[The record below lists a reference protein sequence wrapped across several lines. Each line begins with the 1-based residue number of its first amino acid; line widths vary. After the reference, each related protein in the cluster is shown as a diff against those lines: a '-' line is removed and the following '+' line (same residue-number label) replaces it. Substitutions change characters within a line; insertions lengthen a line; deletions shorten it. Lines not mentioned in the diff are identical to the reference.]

1 MGVSRGGKE
10 YWEVAVVKFL
20 IKEYFMENK
29 TSFFVIMVTSV
40 VNHKNSVITLVVIIY
55 IFENDFI
62 YYVYKIVRKNN
73 DK

>member
-1 MGVSRGGKE
+1 VSRGGKE